1 MEWLSMPDWREMLVP
16 SQPLI
21 ETVVR
26 GTVMYLGLFTLL
38 RFVLKREAGTVG
50 ITDLLLIVLLADAA
64 QNGMAGDYQSVG
76 DGFVLV
82 GTLVFWN
89 YALDW
94 LAFRFPAFRSFV
106 RPPELPLVK
115 NGKILRRNLRKE
127 LITEEELMS
136 QLREQGVDDISKVK
150 SAYMEGDGRFSV
162 ISDEHSKGK
171 APERPTV

>member
-1 MEWLSMPDWREMLVP
+1 MPDWGEVLLP
-16 SQPLI
+16 SVPLI
-21 ETVVR
+21 EIVAR
-26 GTVMYLGLFTLL
+26 GTLIYLGLFALL
-38 RFVLKREAGTVG
+38 RFVLKREASTVG

-64 QNGMAGDYQSVG
+64 QNGMAGEYTSIG
-76 DGFVLV
+76 DGFILV

-115 NGKILRRNLRKE
+115 DGKILRRNLRKE

-136 QLREQGVDDISKVK
+136 QLREQGVDDIAKVK
-150 SAYMEGDGRFSV
+150 SAFIEGDGRFSV
-162 ISDEHSKGK
+162 ISDERGQGK
-171 APERPTV
+171 APEPPPV